1 MIEVTIILFIYL
13 FAKLALDTLQ
23 IYTIKYSK
31 IDAKSM
37 QLLDI
42 SEENDKKSR
51 DYNISK
57 LHLSIIKNIFYVG
70 YIYTLLLAGLFRY
83 INESLNSYDLSLY
96 LIDLSSILITYLI
109 VHISLLPFSFYSNF
123 VIESRYGFNTST
135 KLLFIKDNLISLL
148 LTLLVVSL
156 LSLVFFYIVSFQNI
170 WWLLMSLAML
180 SIIIISMFI
189 YPTYISPIFNKFK
202 KLKNEKI
209 KEEIKDLS
217 ERTDFSI
224 DNLFVMDRSKRSKH
238 PNAYFTGFS
247 KNRRI
252 VFYDTLIDLLSPKE
266 IKAVLAHE
274 IGHYKHN
281 HITKSLGISTFI
293 IFIGMFLISQ
303 LVNNSNYLEI
313 LNLNNSASSQLIALF
328 FTYQIIS
335 FFTDPFFSTLSR
347 KNEYEADMFA
357 SKQVQKEHLISSLVK
372 LYKSNLS
379 FLIPNKFYA
388 MFYFSHPTVLERI
401 NNLRS
406 NNG

>member
-70 YIYTLLLAGLFRY
+70 YIYTLLLAGLFKY

-109 VHISLLPFSFYSNF
+109 VHISMLPFSFYSNF
-123 VIESRYGFNTST
+123 VIESRYEFNTST
-135 KLLFIKDNLISLL
+135 KLLFFKDNLISLL
-148 LTLLVVSL
+148 LTLIVVSL
-156 LSLVFFYIVSFQNI
+156 LSLVFFYIVSFQNL
-170 WWLLMSLAML
+170 WWLLMSLAMFL
-180 SIIIISMFI
+180 VIIISMFI

-202 KLKNEKI
+202 KLQNENI
-209 KEEIKDLS
+209 KDEIKDLS
-217 ERTDFSI
+217 ERTDFSVE
-224 DNLFVMDRSKRSKH
+224 NLFVMDRSKRSKH

-303 LVNNSNYLEI
+303 LVNNSNYLEM

-347 KNEYEADMFA
+347 KNEYEADVFA

-406 NNG
+406 NNE

>member
-70 YIYTLLLAGLFRY
+70 YIYTLLLAGLFKY

-135 KLLFIKDNLISLL
+135 KLLFFKDNLISLL

-156 LSLVFFYIVSFQNI
+156 LSLVFFYIVSFQNL
-170 WWLLMSLAML
+170 WWLLMSLAMFL
-180 SIIIISMFI
+180 VIIISMFI

-202 KLKNEKI
+202 KLQNENI
-209 KEEIKDLS
+209 KDEIKDLS

-224 DNLFVMDRSKRSKH
+224 ENLFVMDRSKRSKH

-303 LVNNSNYLEI
+303 LVNNSNYLEM

-406 NNG
+406 NNE

>member
-13 FAKLALDTLQ
+13 FAKLALDILQ
-23 IYTIKYSK
+23 IYTIRHSK

-51 DYNISK
+51 EYNISK

-70 YIYTLLLAGLFRY
+70 YIYTLLLAGLFKY
-83 INESLNSYDLSLY
+83 INESLNSYNLSLY

-109 VHISLLPFSFYSNF
+109 VHISMLPFSFYSNF
-123 VIESRYGFNTST
+123 VIESRYEFNTST
-135 KLLFIKDNLISLL
+135 KLLFFKDNLISLL
-148 LTLLVVSL
+148 LTLIVVSM
-156 LSLVFFYIVSFQNI
+156 LSLVFFYIVSFQNL
-170 WWLLMSLAML
+170 WWLLMSLAMF
-180 SIIIISMFI
+180 SVIIISMFI

-202 KLKNEKI
+202 KLQNENI
-209 KEEIKDLS
+209 KDEIKDLS

-224 DNLFVMDRSKRSKH
+224 ENLFVMDRSKRSKH

-252 VFYDTLIDLLSPKE
+252 VFYDTLIDLLTPKE

-303 LVNNSNYLEI
+303 LVNNNNYLEI
-313 LNLNNSASSQLIALF
+313 LNLNNTASSQLIALF

-388 MFYFSHPTVLERI
+388 IFYFSHPTVLERI

-406 NNG
+406 NNE

>member
-23 IYTIKYSK
+23 IYTIKHSK

-51 DYNISK
+51 EYNISK

-70 YIYTLLLAGLFRY
+70 YIYILLLAGLFKY

-109 VHISLLPFSFYSNF
+109 VHISMLPFSFYSNF
-123 VIESRYGFNTST
+123 VIESRYEFNTST
-135 KLLFIKDNLISLL
+135 KLLFFKDNLISLL
-148 LTLLVVSL
+148 LTLIVISL
-156 LSLVFFYIVSFQNI
+156 LSLVFFYIVSFQNL
-170 WWLLMSLAML
+170 WWLLMSLAMFSL
-180 SIIIISMFI
+180 IIISMFI

-202 KLKNEKI
+202 KLQNENI
-209 KEEIKDLS
+209 KDEIKDLS

-224 DNLFVMDRSKRSKH
+224 ENLFVMDRSKRSKH

-281 HITKSLGISTFI
+281 HITKSLVISTFI

-388 MFYFSHPTVLERI
+388 IFYFSHPTVLERI

-406 NNG
+406 NNE

>member
-13 FAKLALDTLQ
+13 FAKLALDILQ
-23 IYTIKYSK
+23 IYTIKHSK

-51 DYNISK
+51 EYNISK

-70 YIYTLLLAGLFRY
+70 YIYTLLLAGLFKY

-109 VHISLLPFSFYSNF
+109 VHISMLPFSFYSNF
-123 VIESRYGFNTST
+123 VIESRYEFNTST
-135 KLLFIKDNLISLL
+135 KLLFFKDNLISLL
-148 LTLLVVSL
+148 LTLIVVSL
-156 LSLVFFYIVSFQNI
+156 LSLVFFYIVSFQNL
-170 WWLLMSLAML
+170 WWLLMSLAMFL
-180 SIIIISMFI
+180 VIIISMFI

-202 KLKNEKI
+202 KLQNENI
-209 KEEIKDLS
+209 KDEIKDLS

-224 DNLFVMDRSKRSKH
+224 ENLFVMDRSKRSKH

-388 MFYFSHPTVLERI
+388 IFYFSHPTVLERI

-406 NNG
+406 NNE

>member
-23 IYTIKYSK
+23 IYTIKHSK

-51 DYNISK
+51 EYNISK

-70 YIYTLLLAGLFRY
+70 YIYILLLAGLFKY
-83 INESLNSYDLSLY
+83 INESLNNYDLSLY

-109 VHISLLPFSFYSNF
+109 VHISMLPFSFYSNF
-123 VIESRYGFNTST
+123 VIESRYEFNTST
-135 KLLFIKDNLISLL
+135 KLLFFKDNLISLL
-148 LTLLVVSL
+148 LTLIVVSL
-156 LSLVFFYIVSFQNI
+156 LSLVFFYIVSFQNL
-170 WWLLMSLAML
+170 WWLLMSLAMF
-180 SIIIISMFI
+180 SVIIISMFI

-202 KLKNEKI
+202 KLQNENI
-209 KEEIKDLS
+209 KDEIKDLS

-224 DNLFVMDRSKRSKH
+224 ENLFVMDRSKRSKH

-252 VFYDTLIDLLSPKE
+252 VFYDTLIDLLTPKE

-347 KNEYEADMFA
+347 KNEYEADIFA

-388 MFYFSHPTVLERI
+388 IFYFSHPTVLERI

-406 NNG
+406 NNE

>member
-23 IYTIKYSK
+23 IYTIKHSK

-51 DYNISK
+51 EYNISK

-70 YIYTLLLAGLFRY
+70 YIYILLLAGLFKY

-109 VHISLLPFSFYSNF
+109 VHISMLPFSFYSNF
-123 VIESRYGFNTST
+123 VIESRYEFNTST
-135 KLLFIKDNLISLL
+135 KLLFFKDNLISLL
-148 LTLLVVSL
+148 LTLIVVSL
-156 LSLVFFYIVSFQNI
+156 LSLVFFYIVSFQNL
-170 WWLLMSLAML
+170 WWLLMSLAMFSL
-180 SIIIISMFI
+180 IIISMFI

-202 KLKNEKI
+202 KLQNENI
-209 KEEIKDLS
+209 KDEIKDLS

-224 DNLFVMDRSKRSKH
+224 ENLFVMDRSKRSKH

-406 NNG
+406 NNE

>member
-23 IYTIKYSK
+23 IYTIKHSK

-51 DYNISK
+51 EYNISK

-70 YIYTLLLAGLFRY
+70 YIYTLLLAGLFKY

-109 VHISLLPFSFYSNF
+109 VHISMLPFSFYSNF
-123 VIESRYGFNTST
+123 VIESRYEFNTST
-135 KLLFIKDNLISLL
+135 KLLFFKDNLISLL
-148 LTLLVVSL
+148 LTLIVVSL

-170 WWLLMSLAML
+170 WWLLMSLAMFSL
-180 SIIIISMFI
+180 IIISMFI

-202 KLKNEKI
+202 KLQNENI
-209 KEEIKDLS
+209 KDEIKDLS

-224 DNLFVMDRSKRSKH
+224 ENLFVMDRSKRSKH

-281 HITKSLGISTFI
+281 HITKSLVISTFI

-388 MFYFSHPTVLERI
+388 IFYFSHPTVLERI

-406 NNG
+406 NNE

>member
-23 IYTIKYSK
+23 IYTIKHSK

-51 DYNISK
+51 EYNISK

-70 YIYTLLLAGLFRY
+70 YIYTLLLAGLFKY

-109 VHISLLPFSFYSNF
+109 VHISMLPFSFYSNF
-123 VIESRYGFNTST
+123 VIESRYEFNTST
-135 KLLFIKDNLISLL
+135 KLLFFKDNLISLL
-148 LTLLVVSL
+148 LTLIVVSL
-156 LSLVFFYIVSFQNI
+156 LSLVFFYIVSFQNL
-170 WWLLMSLAML
+170 WWLLMSLAMF
-180 SIIIISMFI
+180 SVIIISMFI

-202 KLKNEKI
+202 KLQNENI
-209 KEEIKDLS
+209 KDEIKDLS

-224 DNLFVMDRSKRSKH
+224 ENLFVMDRSKRSKH

-388 MFYFSHPTVLERI
+388 IFYFSHPTVLERI

-406 NNG
+406 NNE

>member
-23 IYTIKYSK
+23 IYTIKHSK

-42 SEENDKKSR
+42 SNENDKKSR
-51 DYNISK
+51 EYNISK
-57 LHLSIIKNIFYVG
+57 LYLSIIKNIFYVG
-70 YIYTLLLAGLFRY
+70 YIYTLLLAGLFKY

-109 VHISLLPFSFYSNF
+109 VHISMLPFSFYSNF
-123 VIESRYGFNTST
+123 VIESRYEFNTST
-135 KLLFIKDNLISLL
+135 KLLFFKDNLISLL
-148 LTLLVVSL
+148 LTLIVVSL
-156 LSLVFFYIVSFQNI
+156 LSLVFFYIVSFQNL
-170 WWLLMSLAML
+170 WWLLMSLTMFL
-180 SIIIISMFI
+180 VIIISMFI

-202 KLKNEKI
+202 KLQNENI
-209 KEEIKDLS
+209 KDEIKDLS

-224 DNLFVMDRSKRSKH
+224 ENLFVMDRSKRSKH

-388 MFYFSHPTVLERI
+388 IFYFSHPTVLERI

-406 NNG
+406 NNE

>member
-23 IYTIKYSK
+23 IYTIKHSK

-51 DYNISK
+51 EYNISK

-70 YIYTLLLAGLFRY
+70 YIYILLLAGLFKY

-109 VHISLLPFSFYSNF
+109 VHISMLPFSFYSNF
-123 VIESRYGFNTST
+123 VIESRYEFNTST
-135 KLLFIKDNLISLL
+135 KLLFFKDNLISLL
-148 LTLLVVSL
+148 LTLIVVSL
-156 LSLVFFYIVSFQNI
+156 LSLVFFYIVSFQNL
-170 WWLLMSLAML
+170 WWLLMSLAMFSL
-180 SIIIISMFI
+180 IIISMFI

-202 KLKNEKI
+202 KLQNENI
-209 KEEIKDLS
+209 KDEIKDLS

-224 DNLFVMDRSKRSKH
+224 ENLFVMDRSKRSKH

-281 HITKSLGISTFI
+281 HITKSLVISTFI

-347 KNEYEADMFA
+347 KNEYEADVFA

-406 NNG
+406 NNE

>member
-23 IYTIKYSK
+23 IYTIKHSK

-51 DYNISK
+51 EYNISK

-70 YIYTLLLAGLFRY
+70 YIYTLLLAGLFKY

-109 VHISLLPFSFYSNF
+109 VHISMLPFSFYSNF
-123 VIESRYGFNTST
+123 VIESRYEFNTST
-135 KLLFIKDNLISLL
+135 KLLFFKDNLISLL
-148 LTLLVVSL
+148 LTLIVVSL
-156 LSLVFFYIVSFQNI
+156 LSLVFFYIVSFQNL
-170 WWLLMSLAML
+170 WWLLMSLAMF

-202 KLKNEKI
+202 KLQNENI
-209 KEEIKDLS
+209 KDEIKDLS

-224 DNLFVMDRSKRSKH
+224 ENLFVMDRSKRSKH

-281 HITKSLGISTFI
+281 NITKSLVLSTFI

-388 MFYFSHPTVLERI
+388 IFYFSHPTVLERI

-406 NNG
+406 NNE